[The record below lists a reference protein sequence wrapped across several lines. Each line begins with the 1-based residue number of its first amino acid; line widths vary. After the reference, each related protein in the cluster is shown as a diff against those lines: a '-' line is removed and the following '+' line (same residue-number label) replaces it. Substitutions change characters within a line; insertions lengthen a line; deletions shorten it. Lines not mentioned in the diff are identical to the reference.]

1 MKNSIKTFTHIDI
14 NKCFDALSRY
24 KIIGSAAEEEFDRI
38 SKLASL
44 VCNTPIALISFK
56 DNQRHWFKSKIGI
69 ELDELPIEI
78 EFFYNAKPE
87 SAFEVTLEEGW
98 QHNYKTFIPE
108 ISNIRFIAGFPLIDP
123 DGCNLGML
131 CVMDNI
137 PRVLNEEQ
145 RLALGL
151 LADNLIS
158 LLIERKKH
166 DGLSQFEKL
175 FELSGDLLSWIG
187 SDGLFK
193 KANPALLDMVGLSQE
208 QMCATSLFEFMH
220 PDDHESAVSYL
231 ERIKAG
237 ESVVKFMFRGR
248 HKTGEYRYVQCTCS
262 PDPESGQFFTLAR
275 DVTQE
280 VLKDKQIEESEARFR
295 TVFEGSQSMIATHDL
310 EGKLLS
316 LNPAGATMLGFTPDE
331 LKDKTLFDVFPST
344 EWERLRIHLESI
356 AVDGKRQNQLTFDL
370 PNGDR
375 RSILFNHLL
384 HLSAKG
390 DKYVISNGTDITD
403 RYLIEKELELARK
416 MLEETS
422 SIAGIGGWQLN
433 VEKQLLYWSAITK
446 EIHGVPQSYEPTL
459 ESAILF
465 YTEKSREIIQHAVE
479 VAMQSINNWDLEL
492 QITNAQGRTIWVR
505 ALGAS
510 EFENGVCTRLY
521 GTFQDIDEKKTI
533 QLERQK
539 SEAILSAFVQHT
551 PVAVAMLDKQ
561 MNYIAAS
568 NRWISDFS
576 LENSFAVGKS
586 YYELFPKLSNEA
598 KARHLRILAGA
609 IEVSAEDNIILADFA
624 KVRHVAWEM
633 RPWFEF
639 DGNIG
644 GIMISAQDVSNLV
657 AQREEIKKAKLQAD
671 DANRAKSEFLA
682 NMSHEIRT
690 PLNGVIGFSDL
701 LQKTELSTTQQ
712 QYVSIVNQSASALLT
727 LIDDVLDFSK
737 IEAGKLELD
746 IEPCDI
752 MEVAHQAADILTY
765 QVQKKGLQMKLG
777 LADDLP
783 KTVLAD
789 GNRLKQVLLN
799 LLSNAAKFTEEGS
812 ITLDVALQFA
822 TDTEVTLRFSVHDTG
837 IGIRKEQ
844 QDKIFDAFAQEDS
857 YTAKRY
863 GGTGLGLSISNKLL
877 AMMGSKLQLES
888 ELEKGSIFFFDLK
901 LPLAKPSQ
909 KLDIADVKLSS
920 STNQTNDGLI
930 ENSLHI
936 LVAEDNAIN
945 MMLTV
950 AMLNRI
956 IPNVKLTKA
965 INGQEA
971 LEACKISMPD
981 LILMD
986 LQMPIMNGYEAT
998 NEIRELDKGKEVIV
1012 IALTASHTRDEIEKT
1027 FKNGMNDF
1035 IAKPIIEKT
1044 FSAAIS
1050 KWIKKG

>member
-1 MKNSIKTFTHIDI
+1 MKNNI
-14 NKCFDALSRY
+14 NISTTTEKINFPSLLSAY
-24 KIIGSAAEEEFDRI
+24 KIIGTANEEEFDRI
-38 SKLASL
+38 AKLASI
-44 VCNTPIALISFK
+44 VCSTPIALISFA
-56 DNQRHWFKSKIGI
+56 DTQRHWFKSKIGI
-69 ELDELPIEI
+69 QLNEVPIELDLFNDLKTKEVS
-78 EFFYNAKPE
+78 EF
-87 SAFEVTLEEGW
+87 SLDDDW
-98 QHNYKTFIPE
+98 QSKRALAIPE
-108 ISNIRFIAGFPLIDP
+108 IADIRFYAGYPLIDAE
-123 DGCNLGML
+123 GVAFGTLT
-131 CVMDNI
+131 VMDY
-137 PRVLNEEQ
+137 RSRSLNKEQ
-145 RLALGL
+145 RTALGL
-151 LADNLIS
+151 LAES
-158 LLIERKKH
+158 LMTLLLERKNKE
-166 DGLSQFEKL
+166 DLSSFEKL
-175 FELSGDLLSWIG
+175 FELSGDMLSWIG
-187 SDGLFK
+187 ADGLFK
-193 KANPALLDMVGLSQE
+193 KANPALLDMVGLTQE
-208 QMCATSLFEFMH
+208 QMCAISLFEFMH
-220 PDDHESAVSYL
+220 PDDHEHAMTYL

-237 ESVVKFMFRGR
+237 ESVVKFIFRGK

-310 EGKLLS
+310 DGTLLS
-316 LNPAGATMLGFTPDE
+316 LNPAGAAMLGFNADE
-331 LKDKTLFDVFPST
+331 IKDKTLFDVFPST
-344 EWERLRIHLESI
+344 EWERLRTYLEAI
-356 AVDGKRQNQLTFDL
+356 AIDGKRQNQLTFNL

-375 RSILFNHLL
+375 RSIIFNHLL

-390 DKYVISNGTDITD
+390 DRYVISNGTDITE
-403 RYLIEKELELARK
+403 RYLIEKELELARN

-422 SIAGIGGWQLN
+422 SVAGIGGWQLN
-433 VEKQLLYWSAITK
+433 VEKQQLHWSTITK
-446 EIHGVPQSYEPTL
+446 DIHGVPQSYEPTL
-459 ESAILF
+459 ESAIHF
-465 YTEKSREIIQHAVE
+465 YTESSRELIQTAVDA
-479 VAMQSINNWDLEL
+479 AMKDNKKWDLEL
-492 QITNAQGRTIWVR
+492 QITTAQGKTIWVR
-505 ALGAS
+505 ALGKA
-510 EFENGVCTRLY
+510 EFENGVCKRLY

-533 QLERQK
+533 QLEMQK
-539 SEAILSAFVQHT
+539 SQAILSAFVQHT

-576 LENSFAVGKS
+576 LEDSFALGKS
-586 YYELFPKLSNEA
+586 YYELFPTLSDEA
-598 KARHLRILAGA
+598 KARHQRVLAGA
-609 IEVSAEDNIILADFA
+609 LEASAEDKTTLADFA

-639 DGNIG
+639 DDAIG
-644 GIMISAQDVSNLV
+644 GMMISAQDVSDLV
-657 AQREEIKKAKLQAD
+657 EQREEIKKAKLIAD

-752 MEVAHQAADILTY
+752 VEVAHQAADILTY

-789 GNRLKQVLLN
+789 GSRLKQVLLN
-799 LLSNAAKFTEEGS
+799 LLSNASKFTEEGS
-812 ITLDVALQFA
+812 IELDVALQFA
-822 TDTEVTLRFSVHDTG
+822 TATEVTLRFSVHDTG
-837 IGIRKEQ
+837 IGIRKEHQ
-844 QDKIFDAFAQEDS
+844 HKIFDAFTQEER

-901 LPLAKPSQ
+901 LPLAKSSKKPDRVDM
-909 KLDIADVKLSS
+909 KFNLDKQ
-920 STNQTNDGLI
+920 QTIDSLMG
-930 ENSLHI
+930 SKLHI

-945 MMLTV
+945 MMLTA

-956 IPNVKLTKA
+956 VPNAQLTKVT
-965 INGQEA
+965 NGKEA
-971 LEACKISMPD
+971 LEACKLSMPD

-986 LQMPIMNGYEAT
+986 LQMPLMNGYEAT
-998 NEIRELDKGKEVIV
+998 NEIRQLEKGNTVPV
-1012 IALTASHTRDEIEKT
+1012 IALTASHTMNEVDKSK
-1027 FKNGMNDF
+1027 KNGMNDF
-1035 IAKPIIEKT
+1035 IAKPIVEKT
-1044 FSAAIS
+1044 FSAAIL
-1050 KWIKKG
+1050 KWIKKD